1 MSTPTPRPSVSPTKA
16 SKDTFQVSGLPSVT
30 SGTGTSVSVADLAS
44 ASFNAQGLGLKF
56 PPSVDPTKV
65 GGQQLYDAIVK
76 AATTKEGQSAW
87 LPLKYALAQSHFY
100 SSTANMTPG
109 WGSSDSSAITG
120 FLSALVHR
128 NSDGSNTPVANYLV
142 DQQNLA
148 QQYGGAATQVQKVN
162 VPSVTDLSAV
172 ADTAFRSALGRP
184 PTAAEAK
191 KFSVS
196 YQQQV
201 MANARASMAQ
211 SSIPAP
217 ATATPAPV
225 NYNQPPTTQS
235 PTTLNQAGA
244 SLASNFG
251 KGPKSS
257 TVLQQVQDVA
267 TPQNAAEEYARKAAP
282 AEAGSQNI
290 SNALNAMFASL
301 ARNSQ

>member
-1 MSTPTPRPSVSPTKA
+1 M
-16 SKDTFQVSGLPSVT
+16 
-30 SGTGTSVSVADLAS
+30 ADLSS
-44 ASFNAQGLGLKF
+44 ATFNAQGLGLKF

-100 SSTANMTPG
+100 SSAANMTPG

-128 NSDGSNTPVANYLV
+128 NSDGSNTPVANYLS

-148 QQYGGAATQVQKVN
+148 ATYGGAATQVQKVN
-162 VPSVTDLSAV
+162 VPNITDLSSV
-172 ADTAFRSALGRP
+172 ADTAFRNALGRP

-211 SSIPAP
+211 SIS
-217 ATATPAPV
+217 TPAASTTPSSSI

-235 PTTLNQAGA
+235 PTTPDQAGA
-244 SLASNFG
+244 ALSANFG

-257 TVLQQVQDVA
+257 TVLRQVQDVA
-267 TPQNAAEEYARKAAP
+267 SPQNAATEFAQQTSP
-282 AEAGSQNI
+282 AEAGSENV